1 MFEEKKGGGG
11 MQHGGAAVK
20 MSLIEAR
27 REWVMGSLPFISFN
41 FIHGYFHLHLRATL
55 FETHTS
61 HKWKEN
67 VLRT

>member
-1 MFEEKKGGGG
+1 
-11 MQHGGAAVK
+11 